1 MTYTGKTRI
10 MGVMGYP
17 IAHSLSPVIQ
27 NAAIQ
32 AAGIDYG
39 YIAMPVAPEALED
52 AVKGLKAL
60 GFIGCNV
67 TIPHKVNIMQYLDEI
82 DETASLIGAVN
93 TVVIKDGK
101 LRGYNTDGI
110 GFITPLLKD
119 GVEVSGKTAVILGA
133 GGACRA
139 VISGLAQRG
148 AANIVLGVRNPVKGQ
163 AMADYFTGK
172 IDSHIEAHDWHSD
185 EFAKWL
191 AKADLLINTTPLG
204 MQPNVDAA
212 PPVDWDGVNPQAFVY
227 DIVYVPAMTKFLREA
242 KARGHRIL
250 NGERMLAEQGAAA
263 LKLWT
268 DADIDV
274 DVMIKALRD
283 FLSTRE

>member
-32 AAGIDYG
+32 AARIDYG

-172 IDSHIEAHDWHSD
+172 IDAHIEAHDWHSD

-191 AKADLLINTTPLG
+191 TKADLLINTTPLG

-242 KARGHRIL
+242 KAHGHRIL